1 MRGGKAK
8 TKRTRTKRVAR
19 SAMGSLMSPVDITS
33 PNLLGALE
41 KRVKSGPLTL
51 VLVYADWC
59 GHCNRFKPMM
69 KELETLSNR
78 SIQMARVRDDMY
90 PKTAL
95 AAKNKVEGYP
105 SLLLVD
111 SAGNAMKFKQPSG
124 EVNINV
130 PDHTNMSKMTAL
142 VRSAGTPEGI
152 NLLNSVNKNLTGKP
166 LALPSGVTE
175 TNKNLNSL
183 NTVNTANGNSLN
195 SAVVVNSAISTATV
209 NNRNNR
215 TSKNKNRN
223 RNVNESISGNANIE
237 TENVTNLNSG
247 MEFESTSAE
256 TVPFPSSNSVATEPS
271 AVAKSA
277 PQNIVADRLT
287 STNILNQNA
296 TLANSQNRT
305 VRGLTQR
312 GGSMS
317 GSENFCGSS
326 CTVPHSQNGGA
337 VGGGGLLGAL
347 SAAATNLAPAAA
359 LFLAAEAVA
368 GRKGKKGRKS
378 RKQLGGGCG
387 CGLTRRNNRG

>member
-8 TKRTRTKRVAR
+8 TKRTRTKKVAR

-33 PNLLGALE
+33 PSLLGALD
-41 KRVKSGPLTL
+41 KRVKAGPLTL

-69 KELETLSNR
+69 KELENLSNR

-90 PKTAL
+90 PKSSL

-111 SAGNAMKFKQPSG
+111 SAGNAMKFKQSSG
-124 EVNINV
+124 EVNSNV
-130 PDHTNMSKMTAL
+130 PDHTNMNKMTAL
-142 VRSAGTPEGI
+142 VRTAGTPEGI

-166 LALPSGVTE
+166 LTLPSGVVE
-175 TNKNLNSL
+175 TNRNLNSL
-183 NTVNTANGNSLN
+183 TTVNTTNSLN
-195 SAVVVNSAISTATV
+195 SAVVVNSAVGTANT

-215 TSKNKNRN
+215 NMNNNRN
-223 RNVNESISGNANIE
+223 NNANL
-237 TENVTNLNSG
+237 TMENVTNLNSG
-247 MEFESTSAE
+247 MEFESAE
-256 TVPFPSSNSVATEPS
+256 TVPYPSSNSVATDPS
-271 AVAKSA
+271 AA
-277 PQNIVADRLT
+277 PNTVPKNIVADRLS
-287 STNILNQNA
+287 STNVLNQNA

-305 VRGLTQR
+305 VRSLTQS

-317 GSENFCGSS
+317 GLGSENFCGSS
-326 CTVPHSQNGGA
+326 CTIPHSQS
-337 VGGGGLLGAL
+337 GGGGLFGAL
-347 SAAATNLAPAAA
+347 SAAASNLAPAAA

>member
-1 MRGGKAK
+1 MRGGKSK
-8 TKRTRTKRVAR
+8 TKQTRTKKVAR
-19 SAMGSLMSPVDITS
+19 STMGSLMSPVDITS
-33 PNLLGALE
+33 PNLLGALD

-124 EVNINV
+124 EVNNNV
-130 PDHTNMSKMTAL
+130 PDHTNMNKMTAL
-142 VRSAGTPEGI
+142 VRTAGTPEGI
-152 NLLNSVNKNLTGKP
+152 TLLNSVNKNLTGNP
-166 LALPSGVTE
+166 LVLPSGVTE

-183 NTVNTANGNSLN
+183 NTAVNTANSNSLN
-195 SAVVVNSAISTATV
+195 SAVVVNSAVGAANT

-215 TSKNKNRN
+215 TSKNRNRN
-223 RNVNESISGNANIE
+223 RNRANNGTINQNINGNANIE
-237 TENVTNLNSG
+237 MENVTNLNSEI
-247 MEFESTSAE
+247 EFESAE
-256 TVPFPSSNSVATEPS
+256 TVPFLSSNSVATEPS
-271 AVAKSA
+271 AVPNSA

-287 STNILNQNA
+287 NTNVLNQNM

-305 VRGLTQR
+305 VRSLTQR
-312 GGSMS
+312 GGSVS
-317 GSENFCGSS
+317 GIGSENFCGSS
-326 CTVPHSQNGGA
+326 CTVPHSQS
-337 VGGGGLLGAL
+337 GGGGLFGAL

-368 GRKGKKGRKS
+368 GRKSKRGS
-378 RKQLGGGCG
+378 RKQRGGCG
-387 CGLTRRNNRG
+387 CGLTRRANRG

>member
-1 MRGGKAK
+1 MRGGKPK
-8 TKRTRTKRVAR
+8 TRRTRTKKVAR

-33 PNLLGALE
+33 PSLLGALD

-95 AAKNKVEGYP
+95 AVKNKVEGYP
-105 SLLLVD
+105 SLMLVD

-124 EVNINV
+124 EVNANV
-130 PDHTNMSKMTAL
+130 PDHTNMTKMTSL
-142 VRSAGTPEGI
+142 VRTAGTPEGI

-166 LALPSGVTE
+166 LVLPSGVAE
-175 TNKNLNSL
+175 TNRNLNSL
-183 NTVNTANGNSLN
+183 NTVNTANLNSLN
-195 SAVVVNSAISTATV
+195 SAVVVNSAITTANT
-209 NNRNNR
+209 NNGNNR

-223 RNVNESISGNANIE
+223 RNVSQSISGNTNIE
-237 TENVTNLNSG
+237 LENVTNLNSG

-256 TVPFPSSNSVATEPS
+256 TVPFLSSNSVATEPS
-271 AVAKSA
+271 VVAKSA

-296 TLANSQNRT
+296 NLANSQNRT
-305 VRGLTQR
+305 VRSLTQR
-312 GGSMS
+312 GGSKS
-317 GSENFCGSS
+317 DSENFCGSS
-326 CTVPHSQNGGA
+326 CTVPHSQS
-337 VGGGGLLGAL
+337 GGGLFGAL

-359 LFLAAEAVA
+359 LFLAAEAVV
-368 GRKGKKGRKS
+368 GRKGKNGHKS
-378 RKQLGGGCG
+378 RKQRGGSCG